1 MSTSY
6 KIKKVIT
13 NNIIQALDINDHE
26 VILIGKGIGFGKK
39 SKDLISSYNVDNT
52 FILKNEQET
61 NLYKRLLTTSSP
73 RLIEISQ
80 DVITYI
86 QSCTDK
92 PLNEHIH
99 IALTDHIAFLV
110 RRCKM
115 GIPID
120 NPFIYETE
128 SLYPKETEI
137 AQHVIEMLNEQLSIQ
152 IPPNEIGFI
161 TLHIIS
167 SVTNTQ
173 ISDIQKT
180 NILIEKLIRVIE
192 KQMNFT
198 ITRST
203 LVASRLITHLRFAI
217 ERVQR
222 GEFMEVPSSMKEM
235 MKKTYPECYSLSIK
249 LITIMQNDLK
259 KKINSSEAVYLS
271 LHIYQLADTI
281 KKNLC

>member
-1 MSTSY
+1 
-6 KIKKVIT
+6 
-13 NNIIQALDINDHE
+13 
-26 VILIGKGIGFGKK
+26 
-39 SKDLISSYNVDNT
+39 
-52 FILKNEQET
+52 
-61 NLYKRLLTTSSP
+61 
-73 RLIEISQ
+73 
-80 DVITYI
+80 
-86 QSCTDK
+86 
-92 PLNEHIH
+92 
-99 IALTDHIAFLV
+99 
-110 RRCKM
+110 M

-203 LVASRLITHLRFAI
+203 LVASRLITHLRFAS

>member
-6 KIKKVIT
+6 KIIKVIT
-13 NNIIQALDINDHE
+13 NNIIQASDINDQE
-26 VILIGKGIGFGKK
+26 IILIGKGIGFGKK
-39 SKDLISSYNVDNT
+39 SNDLISSYNVDTT
-52 FILKNEQET
+52 FLIKNESET
-61 NLYKRLLTTSSP
+61 SLYKRLLMTTSP

-86 QSCTDK
+86 QTCTDK

-99 IALTDHIAFLV
+99 VALTDHIAFLV

-120 NPFIYETE
+120 NPFLYETK
-128 SLYPKETEI
+128 SLYPKETEV
-137 AQHVIEMLNEQLSIQ
+137 ARHVIDLLNEKLSID
-152 IPPNEIGFI
+152 IPENEIGFI

-192 KQMNFT
+192 QQMDFSIDRT
-198 ITRST
+198 T
-203 LVASRLITHLRFAI
+203 LVASRLITHLRFMI
-217 ERVQR
+217 ERIQR
-222 GEFMEVPSSMKEM
+222 NEHMEVPSSMKSM
-235 MKKTYPECYSLSIK
+235 MKESYPECYSLSVK
-249 LITIMQNDLK
+249 LIKIIQNDLK
-259 KKINSSEAVYLS
+259 ERINSSEAVYLS
-271 LHIYQLADTI
+271 LHLYQLA
-281 KKNLC
+281 KKSVL